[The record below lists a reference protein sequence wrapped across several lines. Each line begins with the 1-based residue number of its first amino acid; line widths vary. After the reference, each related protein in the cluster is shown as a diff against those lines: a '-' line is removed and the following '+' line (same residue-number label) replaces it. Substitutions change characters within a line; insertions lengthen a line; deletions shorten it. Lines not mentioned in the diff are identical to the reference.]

1 MHGRT
6 ALITGSTGGIGW
18 ETARGL
24 AALGARVILV
34 GRDGDRAAAATTHI
48 GPAAEWVTA
57 DLTCQDEVRRLAGI
71 VASRHDKLD
80 VLVNNFGLNP
90 ARREVTTD
98 GVELAFAANVLTPFT
113 LTQSLLPLL
122 RAGSRRV
129 VNLTGGIPTGP
140 IDVENLQGEK
150 RFQGW
155 TFSQYNHSKVALMAM
170 SYEFARTAS
179 GITVNVAY
187 PGHAYTPG
195 NRATSASAFPRAYR
209 PVVPLLRLLGPVLL
223 GDFAKAAR
231 SSIHLASSPELEGVT
246 GKYFNAQAQE
256 TEWPSSVLDGR
267 SREAV
272 WALCSRLV
280 SSAA

>member
-34 GRDGDRAAAATTHI
+34 GRDPDRAAAAANRI
-48 GPAAEWVTA
+48 GNQAEWVA
-57 DLTCQDEVRRLAGI
+57 ANLTRQDEVRRLAEV

-90 ARREVTTD
+90 ARRELTAD
-98 GVELAFAANVLTPFT
+98 GVESAFAANVLTPFT

-122 RAGSRRV
+122 RAGSGRV

-140 IDVENLQGEK
+140 IDVENLQGEQ

-170 SYEFARTAS
+170 SYECARTTS

-195 NRATSASAFPRAYR
+195 NRATPASAFPLAYR
-209 PVVPLLRLLGPVLL
+209 PVVPLLRMLGPVLL
-223 GDFAKAAR
+223 GDFAKAAS
-231 SSIHLASSPELEGVT
+231 SSIHLASSPDLEGVT
-246 GKYFNAQAQE
+246 GKYFNARARE
-256 TEWPSSVLDGR
+256 VDWPSSVLDR
-267 SREAV
+267 VSREAV
-272 WALCSRLV
+272 WGLCAELV

>member
-1 MHGRT
+1 MHGQT

-18 ETARGL
+18 ETAHGL
-24 AALGARVILV
+24 ARRGARVILV
-34 GRDGDRAAAATTHI
+34 GRDADRAAAAADRI
-48 GPAAEWVTA
+48 GSPAEWVAA
-57 DLTCQDEVRRLAGI
+57 DLTRQDEVRRLAEVVG
-71 VASRHDKLD
+71 SRHDQLH

-90 ARREVTTD
+90 ARRELTVD
-98 GVELAFAANVLTPFT
+98 GVESAFAANVLTPFT

-122 RAGSRRV
+122 RAGSGRV

-140 IDVENLQGEK
+140 IDVENLQGEQ

-170 SYEFARTAS
+170 SYEFARTTS

-195 NRATSASAFPRAYR
+195 NRATPASAFPRAYR
-209 PVVPLLRLLGPVLL
+209 PVVPLLRMLGPVLL

-231 SSIHLASSPELEGVT
+231 SSIHLASSADLQGVT
-246 GKYFNAQAQE
+246 GKYFNAQARE
-256 TEWPSSVLDGR
+256 VEWPSSVLDSR

-272 WALCSRLV
+272 WALCTWLV